1 MSINAFT
8 IKAIDRQKNCQ
19 KIKYALMTNNN
30 LHRKKEK
37 KKVKKSIVIQ
47 FIY

>member
-8 IKAIDRQKNCQ
+8 IKAIDKQKNCQ

-30 LHRKKEK
+30 MHRKKEK
-37 KKVKKSIVIQ
+37 KRVKESMAIQ